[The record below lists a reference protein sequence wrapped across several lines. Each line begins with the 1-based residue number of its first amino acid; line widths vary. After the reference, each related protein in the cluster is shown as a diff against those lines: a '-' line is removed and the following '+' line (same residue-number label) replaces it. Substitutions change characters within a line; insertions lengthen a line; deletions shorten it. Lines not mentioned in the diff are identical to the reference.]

1 MVNKE
6 QIRSEYIFF
15 TRLLIKKNISIA
27 TMESCTG
34 GLIASLITD
43 TEGSSSIFAGSFVTY
58 SNNAKI
64 MLGVPS
70 ETVKKYSVYSEE
82 TAKAMAAAA
91 RNSFN
96 TEIGVGVTGT
106 TGNIDPKNTKDSVPG
121 KIYFAISSNEEIE
134 SSCIELPP
142 QNSRADY
149 KFLAA
154 EKILEKLV
162 LFTKSMKT

>member
-1 MVNKE
+1 MVDKE
-6 QIRSEYIFF
+6 KIRSEYIFF
-15 TRLLIKKNISIA
+15 TKKLIKKNITIT

-43 TEGSSSIFAGSFVTY
+43 TEGSSAIFAGSFVTY

-70 ETVKKYSVYSEE
+70 ETIKKYSVYSGE
-82 TAKAMAAAA
+82 TAIAMANAA

-96 TEIGVGVTGT
+96 AKIGIGITGT
-106 TGNIDPKNTKDSVPG
+106 TGNVDPKNQKDSIPG
-121 KIYFAISSNEEIE
+121 KIYFAITSNEKTE
-134 SSCIELPP
+134 SFCIELPP
-142 QNSRADY
+142 QNSRTDY

-162 LFTKSMKT
+162 LYTKSEI

>member
-6 QIRSEYIFF
+6 KIRSEYINF
-15 TRLLIKKNISIA
+15 TKQLINRNITIT

-34 GLIASLITD
+34 GLISSLITD
-43 TEGSSSIFAGSFVTY
+43 TEGSSAIFAGSFVTY

-70 ETVKKYSVYSEE
+70 ETIKKYSVYSEK
-82 TAKAMAAAA
+82 TAKAMAIAA

-96 TEIGVGVTGT
+96 AMLGIGVTGT
-106 TGNIDPKNTKDSVPG
+106 TGNIDPKNQKDSVPG
-121 KIYFAISSNEEIE
+121 KIYFSISLKQKTE
-134 SSCIELPP
+134 SFSIELPP
-142 QNSRADY
+142 QDSRADY

-162 LFTKSMKT
+162 LSTKSM

>member
-6 QIRSEYIFF
+6 KIRSEYINF
-15 TRLLIKKNISIA
+15 TKQLINRNITIT

-34 GLIASLITD
+34 GLISSLITD
-43 TEGSSSIFAGSFVTY
+43 TEGSSAIFAGSFVTY

-70 ETVKKYSVYSEE
+70 ETIKKYSVYSEK
-82 TAKAMAAAA
+82 TAKAMAIAA

-96 TEIGVGVTGT
+96 AMLGIGVTGT
-106 TGNIDPKNTKDSVPG
+106 TGNIDPKNQKDSVPG
-121 KIYFAISSNEEIE
+121 KIYFAISTEQKTE
-134 SSCIELPP
+134 SFSIKLPP
-142 QNSRADY
+142 QDSRADY

-162 LFTKSMKT
+162 LSTKSM

>member
-6 QIRSEYIFF
+6 KIRSEYINF
-15 TRLLIKKNISIA
+15 TKQLIEKNITIT

-34 GLIASLITD
+34 GLISSLITD
-43 TEGSSSIFAGSFVTY
+43 TEGSSAIFAGSFVTY

-70 ETVKKYSVYSEE
+70 ETIKKYSVYSEK
-82 TAKAMAAAA
+82 TAKAMAIAA

-96 TEIGVGVTGT
+96 AMLGIGVTGT
-106 TGNIDPKNTKDSVPG
+106 TGNIDPKNQKDSVPG
-121 KIYFAISSNEEIE
+121 KIYFAISTEQKTE
-134 SSCIELPP
+134 SFSIKLPP
-142 QNSRADY
+142 QDSRADY

-162 LFTKSMKT
+162 LSTKSM